1 MVVEGLLSIMNV
13 HCWLIMLLG
22 TVVGIIFGSIPGLT
36 STMGVALCL
45 PLTFSMDAV
54 DAIALMI
61 AIYVGGTSGGLISAI
76 LLKIPGT
83 PSSVATTFDG
93 GPMGE
98 RGEGGKA
105 LSVGIIYSFL
115 GTVLSILA
123 LIFIAPSLATI
134 ALKFGPQEFF
144 AICLFALTMIGAM
157 VGDNVLK
164 GVLSGLLGV
173 TISLFG
179 IASIGGAERFT
190 FGIQALENGFS
201 QLPVMIG
208 LFAVAEIL
216 KVAAEGI
223 SAEKGKI
230 LKYDTKNSML
240 TWQEFKEQF
249 VNFIR
254 SALIGIGIGILP
266 GIGGATS
273 NIVAYSVAKQQS
285 KHPEKFGTGIIDG
298 IVASETSNNASIGGA
313 LIPLLT
319 LGIPGDTVTAMIL
332 GGLTLHGIT
341 PGPLLFKNS
350 GVLVYG
356 IFGAFIVCTLMMLVV
371 EYGGIRLF
379 VKILEVPKYI
389 LLPAVL
395 ILCIVGTYGT
405 NHNMFDVWT
414 ALIFGFIG
422 YFMSKHHFPQAPL
435 ILGFVLGSTIEENLI
450 RGLMYTNNNFWAF
463 FESPIAAVFM
473 IISVGVVAWTAWKEV
488 RAWRR
493 RVAADKA
500 AEEAAKKTEA

>member
-1 MVVEGLLSIMNV
+1 
-13 HCWLIMLLG
+13 MLLG

-45 PLTFSMDAV
+45 PLTFSMKPV
-54 DAIALMI
+54 DGIAMMIAL
-61 AIYVGGTSGGLISAI
+61 YVGGTSGGLISAI

-83 PSSVATTFDG
+83 PASVATTFDG
-93 GPMGE
+93 APMGE

-157 VGDNVLK
+157 VGDNLWK
-164 GVLSGLLGV
+164 GLISGIAGITL
-173 TISLFG
+173 SLFG
-179 IASIGGAERFT
+179 IASIGGVARFT
-190 FGIQALENGFS
+190 FGIQDLENGFS
-201 QLPVMIG
+201 QLLVMIG
-208 LFAVAEIL
+208 LFAVAEVL
-216 KVAAEGI
+216 KVAASGIKAKEGI
-223 SAEKGKI
+223 LLEYHTKGSGLT
-230 LKYDTKNSML
+230 LK
-240 TWQEFKEQF
+240 EFKEQF

-273 NIVAYSVAKQQS
+273 NIIAYSVAKQQS
-285 KHPEKFGTGIIDG
+285 KYPEKFGTGIIDG
-298 IVASETSNNASIGGA
+298 IVASESSNNAAIGGA
-313 LIPLLT
+313 LIP
-319 LGIPGDTVTAMIL
+319 I
-332 GGLTLHGIT
+332 
-341 PGPLLFKNS
+341 
-350 GVLVYG
+350 
-356 IFGAFIVCTLMMLVV
+356 V
-371 EYGGIRLF
+371 EYGGIRMF
-379 VKILEVPKYI
+379 VKVLAVPKYI

-405 NHNMFDVWT
+405 NHSMFDVWT
-414 ALIFGFIG
+414 ALIFGVIG
-422 YFMSKHHFPQAPL
+422 YFMAKHHFPQAPL

-463 FESPIAAVFM
+463 FESTIAAVFM
-473 IISVGVVAWTAWKEV
+473 LVPVGVVIWTAWKEV
-488 RAWRR
+488 
-493 RVAADKA
+493 
-500 AEEAAKKTEA
+500 KKNKERKVKCA

>member
-1 MVVEGLLSIMNV
+1 MAIEGLISVINPGCFAVILV
-13 HCWLIMLLG
+13 G
-22 TVVGIIFGSIPGLT
+22 VVVGIIFGSIPGLT

-45 PLTFSMDAV
+45 PLTFSMSPLNG
-54 DAIALMI
+54 IAMLV
-61 AIYVGGTSGGLISAI
+61 ALYVGGTSGGLISAI

-93 GPMGE
+93 APMAE

-105 LSVGIIYSFL
+105 LGVGILYSFL
-115 GTVLSILA
+115 GTILSIVA
-123 LIFIAPSLATI
+123 LIFIAPSLAKV
-134 ALKFGPQEFF
+134 ALKFGPYEYF

-157 VGDNVLK
+157 VGDNLLK
-164 GVLSGLLGV
+164 GLMSGIAGV
-173 TISLFG
+173 TFSLFG

-190 FGIQALENGFS
+190 FGLQDLENGFQ

-216 KVAAEGI
+216 KVGADGI
-223 SAEKGKI
+223 KANSSTVLSCKIKGFGITMK
-230 LKYDTKNSML
+230 
-240 TWQEFKEQF
+240 EFKEQF

-254 SALIGIGIGILP
+254 SALLGIGIGILP

-285 KHPEKFGTGIIDG
+285 KYPEKFGTGIIDG
-298 IVASETSNNASIGGA
+298 IVATETSNNASIGGA

-332 GGLTLHGIT
+332 GGLTLHGIA

-350 GVLVYG
+350 GKLVYG
-356 IFGAFIVCTLMMLVV
+356 IFAAFLIATILMLIV

-379 VKILEVPKYI
+379 IKVLAVPKYI

-414 ALIFGFIG
+414 SLLFGVIG
-422 YFMSKHHFPQAPL
+422 YFMMEHKFPQAPM
-435 ILGFVLGSTIEENLI
+435 ILGFVLGSVVEENLI

-463 FESPIAAVFM
+463 FQSPIAAVFM
-473 IISVGVVAWTAWKEV
+473 LFTLGMVIWTAYGQVKGV
-488 RAWRR
+488 MKRRA
-493 RVAADKA
+493 
-500 AEEAAKKTEA
+500 EAKG

>member
-1 MVVEGLLSIMNV
+1 
-13 HCWLIMLLG
+13 
-22 TVVGIIFGSIPGLT
+22 
-36 STMGVALCL
+36 
-45 PLTFSMDAV
+45 
-54 DAIALMI
+54 
-61 AIYVGGTSGGLISAI
+61 
-76 LLKIPGT
+76 
-83 PSSVATTFDG
+83 
-93 GPMGE
+93 MGE

-157 VGDNVLK
+157 VGDNLWK
-164 GVLSGLLGV
+164 GLISGIAGITL
-173 TISLFG
+173 SLFG
-179 IASIGGAERFT
+179 IASIGGVARFT
-190 FGIQALENGFS
+190 FGIQDLENGFS

-208 LFAVAEIL
+208 LFAVAEVL
-216 KVAAEGI
+216 KVAASGI
-223 SAEKGKI
+223 KAKDGTLLEYHTKGSGLT
-230 LKYDTKNSML
+230 LK
-240 TWQEFKEQF
+240 EFKDQF

-273 NIVAYSVAKQQS
+273 NIIAYSVAKQQS
-285 KHPEKFGTGIIDG
+285 KYPEKFGTGIIDG
-298 IVASETSNNASIGGA
+298 IVASETSNNAAIGGA

-332 GGLTLHGIT
+332 DGLTLHGIT

-350 GVLVYG
+350 GTLVYG
-356 IFGAFIVCTLMMLVV
+356 IFGAFIVCTCLMLIV
-371 EYGGIRLF
+371 EYGGIRMF
-379 VKILEVPKYI
+379 VKVLAVPKYI

-405 NHNMFDVWT
+405 NHSMFDVWT
-414 ALIFGFIG
+414 ALIFGVIG
-422 YFMSKHHFPQAPL
+422 YFMAKHHFPQAPL

-473 IISVGVVAWTAWKEV
+473 LISVGVVIWTAWKEV
-488 RAWRR
+488 
-493 RVAADKA
+493 
-500 AEEAAKKTEA
+500 KKNKERKVKCA

>member
-1 MVVEGLLSIMNV
+1 MAMEGLLSVMNPE
-13 HCWLIMLLG
+13 CFLIILIG
-22 TVVGIIFGSIPGLT
+22 TVIGIIFGSIPGLT
-36 STMGVALCL
+36 STMAVALCL
-45 PLTFSMDAV
+45 PITFSMKPLDGIAMM
-54 DAIALMI
+54 IAL
-61 AIYVGGTSGGLISAI
+61 YVGGTSGGLISAI

-105 LSVGIIYSFL
+105 LGVGILYSFL

-123 LIFIAPSLATI
+123 LIFIAPSLATL
-134 ALKFGPQEFF
+134 ALKFGPYEFF

-157 VGDNVLK
+157 VGDNLLK
-164 GVLSGLLGV
+164 GLMSGVFGV
-173 TISLFG
+173 TISLVG

-190 FGIQALENGFS
+190 FGFQPLENGFS

-216 KVAAEGI
+216 KVAADGI
-223 SAEKGKI
+223 KANEAKVLNCKVKGFGITMK
-230 LKYDTKNSML
+230 
-240 TWQEFKEQF
+240 EFKEQF

-285 KHPEKFGTGIIDG
+285 KYPEKFGTGIIDG
-298 IVASETSNNASIGGA
+298 IVATETANNASIGGA

-356 IFGAFIVCTLMMLVV
+356 IFAAFIIATIMMLIV
-371 EYGGIRLF
+371 EFGGIRLF
-379 VKILEVPKYI
+379 IQVLAVPKYI
-389 LLPAVL
+389 LLPVVL
-395 ILCIVGTYGT
+395 VLCMVGTYGT
-405 NHNMFDVWT
+405 NHSMFDVWT
-414 ALIFGFIG
+414 SLIFGFIG
-422 YFMSKHHFPQAPL
+422 YFMAKHHFPQAPL
-435 ILGFVLGSTIEENLI
+435 ILGFVLGTTIEENLI
-450 RGLMYTNNNFWAF
+450 RGLMYSNNNFFVF
-463 FESPIAAVFM
+463 FQSPIAALFM
-473 IISVGVVAWTAWKEV
+473 IASITMVIWTGYKQIKAYNAK
-488 RAWRR
+488 
-493 RVAADKA
+493 RVAA
-500 AEEAAKKTEA
+500 

>member
-1 MVVEGLLSIMNV
+1 MALEGLLSVLNPACFAV
-13 HCWLIMLLG
+13 LLIG
-22 TVVGIIFGSIPGLT
+22 VVIGIIFGSIPGLT

-45 PLTFSMDAV
+45 PLTFSMSPLNGISMLV
-54 DAIALMI
+54 AL
-61 AIYVGGTSGGLISAI
+61 YVGGTSGGLISAI

-93 GPMGE
+93 GPMAE

-105 LSVGIIYSFL
+105 LGIGILYSFL
-115 GTVLSILA
+115 GTILSIAA
-123 LIFIAPSLATI
+123 LIFIAPSLAKI
-134 ALKFGPQEFF
+134 ALRFGPYEYF

-157 VGDNVLK
+157 VGDNLLK
-164 GVLSGLLGV
+164 GLMSGVAGL
-173 TISLFG
+173 TFSLFG
-179 IASIGGAERFT
+179 IASIGGAHRFT
-190 FGIQALENGFS
+190 FGFQPLENGFQ

-216 KVAAEGI
+216 NVGLEGI
-223 SAEKGKI
+223 SVHDKKIMSCEIKGFGI
-230 LKYDTKNSML
+230 SLK
-240 TWQEFKEQF
+240 EFKDQF
-249 VNFIR
+249 FNFIR

-285 KHPEKFGTGIIDG
+285 KYPEKFGTGVIDG
-298 IVASETSNNASIGGA
+298 VIATETSNNASIGGA

-332 GGLTLHGIT
+332 GGLTLHGIA

-350 GVLVYG
+350 GKLVYG
-356 IFGAFIVCTLMMLVV
+356 IFAAFLIATFMMLIV

-379 VKILEVPKYI
+379 IKVLAVPKYI

-395 ILCIVGTYGT
+395 VLCIVGTYGT

-414 ALIFGFIG
+414 SLLFGVIG
-422 YFMSKHHFPQAPL
+422 FFMMKHKIPQAPM
-435 ILGFVLGSTIEENLI
+435 ILGFVLGRVVEENLI
-450 RGLMYTNNNFWAF
+450 RGLMYSNNNFFAF
-463 FESPIAAVFM
+463 FQSPIAAVFIVFT
-473 IISVGVVAWTAWKEV
+473 IIMVIWTAYKQIKPV
-488 RAWRR
+488 LL
-493 RVAADKA
+493 KS
-500 AEEAAKKTEA
+500 KK